1 MTAIVSYNA
10 FLIDLSFW
18 SSFRFTTKFSRR
30 WRDFS
35 LAPISYICTPLL
47 LSASPTRVVYL
58 LQKRNQHC
66 HIIITHGPQFR
77 VGSTLGIIH
86 PGVWTFTHDMLAYT
100 QVVCVPAICL
110 FLPPSLW
117 QPLVSTVA
125 ILLPFPACHI
135 LGIIQYTALWDWLF
149 SLRNVHLSFPHDFWW
164 LDNIYFWC
172 WIIFH
177 CLDVP
182 VYPFTYWK
190 IARLLP
196 SLGNYA
202 WKIL

>member
-86 PGVWTFTHDMLAYT
+86 PVGLDIYT
-100 QVVCVPAICL
+100 RYVSIHTGGLCSSYL
-110 FLPPSLW
+110 SLPPSK
-117 QPLVSTVA
+117 PLTTTGLYCCHPSA
-125 ILLPFPACHI
+125 FPSMSYSWNHTI
-135 LGIIQYTALWDWLF
+135 H
-149 SLRNVHLSFPHDFWW
+149 SPLRLAF
-164 LDNIYFWC
+164 
-172 WIIFH
+172 
-177 CLDVP
+177 
-182 VYPFTYWK
+182 FT
-190 IARLLP
+190 
-196 SLGNYA
+196 
-202 WKIL
+202 